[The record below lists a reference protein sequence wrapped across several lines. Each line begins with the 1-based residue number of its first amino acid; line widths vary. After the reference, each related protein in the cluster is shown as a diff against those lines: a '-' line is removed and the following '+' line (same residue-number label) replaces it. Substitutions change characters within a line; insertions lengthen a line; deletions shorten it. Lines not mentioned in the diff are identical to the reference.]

1 MKTATSSAGKRS
13 RGFTYP
19 LVLVAVV
26 VMTVAAQVATILTSQ
41 LVRREMEE
49 ELLFRGMAY
58 RDAIGR
64 YYAAV
69 PERPEYPRNLSDLLS
84 DPRFPQRRHIR
95 QLYADPTG
103 GEWRL
108 ILTERG
114 RVMGVASAAAHPP
127 MKKAHFPKDI
137 AHFAQVQRLSEWE
150 FLYVPEEGGRY
161 VSGVT
166 KRMAEGF
173 QPR

>member
-1 MKTATSSAGKRS
+1 V
-13 RGFTYP
+13 
-19 LVLVAVV
+19 VLVAVV
-26 VMTVAAQVATILTSQ
+26 VMTVAAQVATTLSSQ
-41 LVRREMEE
+41 LVRRETEE

-58 RDAIGR
+58 RDAIGS

-69 PERPEYPRNLSDLLS
+69 PERPEYPRSLSDLLS

-114 RVMGVASAAAHPP
+114 RVMGVASAAAHLPV
-127 MKKAHFPKDI
+127 KKAHFPKAV
-137 AHFAQVQRLSEWE
+137 AHFTQTERLNEWE
-150 FLYVPEEGGRY
+150 FLYVPDDSGHTAGGLL
-161 VSGVT
+161 
-166 KRMAEGF
+166 KRAAMGF
-173 QPR
+173 QP